1 MKCPYCDFDTSKVI
15 DSRPIEEGNS
25 IRRRRECEDCKKR
38 FTTYEKIEQVNVM
51 VVKKDGAREFFD
63 REKILKGIIRS
74 CEKRPISIQQMEGIV
89 TDIEKEILSFMQR
102 EISSEEIGNLV
113 MDKLKDID
121 EVSYVRFASVYRQF
135 KDVNSFL
142 DELKNIIEEKS
153 KRIWIKKY

>member
-1 MKCPYCDFDTSKVI
+1 
-15 DSRPIEEGNS
+15 
-25 IRRRRECEDCKKR
+25 
-38 FTTYEKIEQVNVM
+38 M

-74 CEKRPISIQQMEGIV
+74 CEKRPISIKQMENIV
-89 TDIEKEILSFMQR
+89 TDIEKEIVNMMQR

-153 KRIWIKKY
+153 KK

>member
-1 MKCPYCDFDTSKVI
+1 MKCPYCDFDTSKVV

-25 IRRRRECEDCKKR
+25 IRRRRECESCKKR

-74 CEKRPISIQQMEGIV
+74 CEKRPISIQQMEAIV
-89 TDIEKEILSFMQR
+89 TDIEKEILNLMQR

-142 DELKNIIEEKS
+142 DELKHIIEEKG
-153 KRIWIKKY
+153 KK

>member
-1 MKCPYCDFDTSKVI
+1 MKCPYCDFDTSKVV

-25 IRRRRECEDCKKR
+25 IRRRRECENCKKR

-74 CEKRPISIQQMEGIV
+74 CEKRPISIKQMENIV
-89 TDIEKEILSFMQR
+89 TDIEKEIVNMMQR

-142 DELKNIIEEKS
+142 DELKNIIEEKAKNS
-153 KRIWIKKY
+153 

>member
-1 MKCPYCDFDTSKVI
+1 MKCPYCDFETSKVV

-25 IRRRRECEDCKKR
+25 IRRRRECENCKKR

-74 CEKRPISIQQMEGIV
+74 CEKRPISIKQMENIV
-89 TDIEKEILSFMQR
+89 SDIEKEILNMMQR

-142 DELKNIIEEKS
+142 DELKCIIEEKG
-153 KRIWIKKY
+153 KK

>member
-1 MKCPYCDFDTSKVI
+1 MKCPYCDFDTSKVV

-25 IRRRRECEDCKKR
+25 IRRRRECENCKRR

-74 CEKRPISIQQMEGIV
+74 CEKRPISIKQMENIV
-89 TDIEKEILSFMQR
+89 TDIEKEIVNMMQR

-142 DELKNIIEEKS
+142 DELKNIIDEKAKNS
-153 KRIWIKKY
+153 

>member
-1 MKCPYCDFDTSKVI
+1 VDEMKCPYCDFDTSKVV

-25 IRRRRECEDCKKR
+25 IRRRRECENCKRR

-74 CEKRPISIQQMEGIV
+74 CEKRPISIKQMENIV
-89 TDIEKEILSFMQR
+89 TDIEKEIVNMMQR
-102 EISSEEIGNLV
+102 EIYSEEIGNLV

-153 KRIWIKKY
+153 KK

>member
-1 MKCPYCDFDTSKVI
+1 MKCPYCDFDTSKVV

-25 IRRRRECEDCKKR
+25 IRRRRECENCKKR

-74 CEKRPISIQQMEGIV
+74 CEKRPISIKQMENIV
-89 TDIEKEILSFMQR
+89 TDIEKEIVNMMQR

-121 EVSYVRFASVYRQF
+121 EVSYVRFASVYRAFDNLDDF
-135 KDVNSFL
+135 KQL
-142 DELKNIIEEKS
+142 LA
-153 KRIWIKKY
+153 

>member
-1 MKCPYCDFDTSKVI
+1 MKCPYCDFDTSKVV

-25 IRRRRECEDCKKR
+25 IRRRRECENCKRR

-74 CEKRPISIQQMEGIV
+74 CEKRPISIKQMENIV
-89 TDIEKEILSFMQR
+89 TDIEKEIVNMMQR

-153 KRIWIKKY
+153 KK

>member
-153 KRIWIKKY
+153 KRI

>member
-74 CEKRPISIQQMEGIV
+74 CEKRPISIKQMENIV
-89 TDIEKEILSFMQR
+89 TDIEKEIVNMMQR

-153 KRIWIKKY
+153 KK

>member
-1 MKCPYCDFDTSKVI
+1 MKCPYCDFDTSKVV

-25 IRRRRECEDCKKR
+25 IRRRRECENCKRR

-74 CEKRPISIQQMEGIV
+74 CEKRPISIKQMENIV
-89 TDIEKEILSFMQR
+89 TDIEKEIVNMMQR

-142 DELKNIIEEKS
+142 DELKNIIEGKS
-153 KRIWIKKY
+153 KK

>member
-1 MKCPYCDFDTSKVI
+1 MKCPYCDFDTSKVV

-25 IRRRRECEDCKKR
+25 IRRRRECENCKKR

-74 CEKRPISIQQMEGIV
+74 CEKRPISIKQMENIV
-89 TDIEKEILSFMQR
+89 TDIEKEIVNMMQR

-113 MDKLKDID
+113 MDRLKDID

-142 DELKNIIEEKS
+142 DELKNIIE
-153 KRIWIKKY
+153 KKKKK

>member
-1 MKCPYCDFDTSKVI
+1 MKCPYCDFDTSKVV

-25 IRRRRECEDCKKR
+25 IRRRRECENCKRR

-74 CEKRPISIQQMEGIV
+74 CEKRPISIKQMENIV
-89 TDIEKEILSFMQR
+89 TDIEKEIVNMMQR

-135 KDVNSFL
+135 EDVNSFL

-153 KRIWIKKY
+153 KK

>member
-1 MKCPYCDFDTSKVI
+1 MKCPYCDFETSKVV

-25 IRRRRECEDCKKR
+25 IRRRRECENCKKR
-38 FTTYEKIEQVNVM
+38 FTTYEKIEQVNVI
-51 VVKKDGAREFFD
+51 VVKKDKTREFFD

-74 CEKRPISIQQMEGIV
+74 CEKRPISIKQMEAIV
-89 TDIEKEILSFMQR
+89 SDIEKEVTNLMQR

-113 MDKLKDID
+113 MDKLKEID

-153 KRIWIKKY
+153 GK

>member
-1 MKCPYCDFDTSKVI
+1 MKCPYCDFDTSKVV

-25 IRRRRECEDCKKR
+25 IRRRRECENCKKR

-74 CEKRPISIQQMEGIV
+74 CEKRPISIKQMENIV
-89 TDIEKEILSFMQR
+89 TDIEKEIVNMMQR

-142 DELKNIIEEKS
+142 DVLKNIIEEKS
-153 KRIWIKKY
+153 KK

>member
-1 MKCPYCDFDTSKVI
+1 MKCPYCDFDTSKVV

-25 IRRRRECEDCKKR
+25 IRRRRECENCKKR

-74 CEKRPISIQQMEGIV
+74 CEKRPISIKQMENIV
-89 TDIEKEILSFMQR
+89 IDIEKEIVNMMQR

-153 KRIWIKKY
+153 KK

>member
-1 MKCPYCDFDTSKVI
+1 MKCPYCDFDTSKVV

-25 IRRRRECEDCKKR
+25 IRRRRECENCKKR

-74 CEKRPISIQQMEGIV
+74 CEKRPISIKQIENIV
-89 TDIEKEILSFMQR
+89 TDIEKEIVNMMQR

-153 KRIWIKKY
+153 KK

>member
-1 MKCPYCDFDTSKVI
+1 MKCPNCDFDTSKVV

-25 IRRRRECEDCKKR
+25 IRRRRECENCKKR

-74 CEKRPISIQQMEGIV
+74 CEKRPISIKQMENIV
-89 TDIEKEILSFMQR
+89 TDIEKEIVNMMQR

-135 KDVNSFL
+135 KDINTFM
-142 DELKNIIEEKS
+142 EEIKNLISDK
-153 KRIWIKKY
+153 

>member
-1 MKCPYCDFDTSKVI
+1 VDEMKCPYCDFETSKVV

-25 IRRRRECEDCKKR
+25 IRRRRECENCKKR

-74 CEKRPISIQQMEGIV
+74 CEKRPISIKQMENIV
-89 TDIEKEILSFMQR
+89 TDIEKEIVNMMQR

-153 KRIWIKKY
+153 KK